1 MINLS
6 VGGKIFLFVLILGI
20 TSFHNRI
27 YAQKNV
33 TVIGY
38 IKDVKT
44 GEELPYTTVYI
55 EELKTG
61 IVSNQYGFYSITLK
75 PGTYHLTFNYV
86 GYNAFTQTISTD
98 KKMVL
103 NIEMVQKSKDLEEV
117 SVYGQKKNLN
127 ILRNEMG
134 TTKLDAQEI
143 KSIPVLF
150 GERDVLKTI
159 QLLPG
164 VAAGT
169 EGTGGF
175 FVRGGGNDQNLI
187 LIDDAPVYNAS
198 HLVGFF
204 SVFNSDALK
213 DVTLIKSG
221 IPAQY
226 GGRLS
231 SVLNIQ
237 MNNGNMKEYSVS
249 GGIGLISSRLT
260 IEGPIIKDKSS
271 FIISGRRTYGGL
283 AFKFAK
289 EERLKESDV
298 YFYDLNL
305 KANYKISDK
314 DRLFLSGYFGRD
326 ALKYSKEFG
335 YDWGNAT
342 TTLRWNH
349 LFSDKIFSNL
359 SVIYSQYNYDINIF
373 LEDDMLNLQS
383 GINNFSLKDDFN
395 WFINTNNTIRAGFN
409 MIYYKFKPG
418 EIYYQKANNTDMV
431 IDKKYGLES
440 SAYISNEQ
448 KINDWINLEYGLRYS
463 GYHALG
469 TGTEYTFN
477 KERNVID
484 TVYYGEGEL
493 IKFYKNLE
501 PRFLVNFIIDPSN
514 SIKASYSRTSQY
526 LHLLSNVN
534 VSIPNDLWVP
544 SSTIIKPEKADQFSI
559 GYFKNFKKNMFETS
573 VEIYYKKLFNQ
584 VDYIN
589 GANTLFNRFVE
600 GDLTFGYGRS
610 YGLELYIQKKLG
622 KLTGWFS
629 GTLSRT
635 ERKFEEINSGNFF
648 PMRYDRTFDIDVI
661 LMYQISP
668 RVSANATW
676 VYYTGDAVTFPG
688 GKYLV
693 DNMPIAYYSARNA
706 QRMPDYHRL
715 DLGVSVEGK
724 KHKKF
729 HSSWNFAIYNV
740 YARENPF
747 LISFR
752 PVVDHP
758 GKLEAVQ
765 ISLFSIVPSIS
776 WDFKF

>member
-1 MINLS
+1 MN
-6 VGGKIFLFVLILGI
+6 KAACFKMVLIALVLTGSSLTNGI
-20 TSFHNRI
+20 F
-27 YAQKNV
+27 AQKNV
-33 TVIGY
+33 TISGY
-38 IKDVKT
+38 VKDIKT
-44 GEELPYTTVYI
+44 GEELPFASIYI
-55 EELKTG
+55 EETKTG
-61 IVSNQYGFYSITLK
+61 IVSNQFGFYSITLK
-75 PGTYHLTFNYV
+75 PGTYHFLFFYI
-86 GYNAFTQTISTD
+86 GYNNLPKKILLD
-98 KKMVL
+98 KKIVL
-103 NIEMVQKSKDLEEV
+103 NAEMVQNSKDLEEV
-117 SVYGQKKNLN
+117 TVYGEEKNRN
-127 ILRNEMG
+127 IIRNEMG
-134 TTKLDAQEI
+134 TTKLDVKEI

-164 VAAGT
+164 VASGT

-175 FVRGGGNDQNLI
+175 FVRGGGNDQNMI

-213 DVTLIKSG
+213 DVNLIKSG

-231 SVLNIQ
+231 SVLDIQ

-260 IEGPIIKDKSS
+260 VEGPIIKDKSS

-298 YFYDLNL
+298 YFYDLNVKTNL
-305 KANYKISDK
+305 KISDK

-326 ALKYSKEFG
+326 ALKYSDEFG

-349 LFSDKIFSNL
+349 LFSNKIFSNL
-359 SVIYSQYNYDINIF
+359 SVIYSQYNYDIHIF
-373 LEDDMLNLQS
+373 LDDDMLNLQS
-383 GINNFSLKDDFN
+383 GINNFNIKDDFTF
-395 WFINTNNTIRAGFN
+395 FINTTNTIRAGFCAIN
-409 MIYYKFKPG
+409 YTFKPG
-418 EIYYQKANNTDMV
+418 EIYYEKANSTDML
-431 IDKKYGLES
+431 IDKKHGLET
-440 SAYISNEQ
+440 SAYLSNEQ
-448 KINDWINLEYGLRYS
+448 KVNDWMNLEYGLRYS
-463 GYHALG
+463 GYYALG
-469 TGTEYTFN
+469 PGTEYKFDN
-477 KERNVID
+477 ENNCID
-484 TVYYGEGEL
+484 TVYWGNGEL

-501 PRFLVNFIIDPSN
+501 PRLLVNIIIDQAN
-514 SIKASYSRTSQY
+514 SIKASYTRTAQY

-600 GDLTFGYGRS
+600 GDLTFGVGQS
-610 YGLELYIQKKLG
+610 YGVELYVQKKLG
-622 KLTGWFS
+622 KLSGWLS

-648 PMRYDRTFDIDVI
+648 PMRYDRTFDIDLI

-676 VYYTGDAVTFPG
+676 VYYTGDAVTFPS
-688 GKYLV
+688 GKYMV
-693 DNMPIAYYSARNA
+693 DNMPIAYYSERNA
-706 QRMPDYHRL
+706 QRMPAYHRL

-724 KHKKF
+724 NRGKY
-729 HSSWNFAIYNV
+729 HSNWNFAIYNV
-740 YARENPF
+740 YAHENPF

-752 PVVDHP
+752 QVKDNP

-765 ISLFSIVPSIS
+765 VSLFSIVPSIS